1 MIVYENGRPKRNSYR
16 KFRIK
21 TVQGQDDYRC
31 MEEVL
36 TRRFL
41 HGMEE
46 ARSAGEN
53 PNGQFIPDFS
63 DFPDVL
69 MMDGGKGQ
77 VNVALRVLEKLH
89 LDIPVCGMV
98 KDDHHRTRGLYYQQ
112 QELPIDKHSETF
124 KLITR
129 MQDEAHRFAIEY
141 HRQLRSRTQVKS
153 VLDDIPGIGP
163 ARRKAL
169 MRYFGSIEKIREA
182 DVEELQKAENMNVRS
197 AQSVYEYFH

>member
-1 MIVYENGRPKRNSYR
+1 
-16 KFRIK
+16 
-21 TVQGQDDYRC
+21 
-31 MEEVL
+31 
-36 TRRFL
+36 
-41 HGMEE
+41 MEE